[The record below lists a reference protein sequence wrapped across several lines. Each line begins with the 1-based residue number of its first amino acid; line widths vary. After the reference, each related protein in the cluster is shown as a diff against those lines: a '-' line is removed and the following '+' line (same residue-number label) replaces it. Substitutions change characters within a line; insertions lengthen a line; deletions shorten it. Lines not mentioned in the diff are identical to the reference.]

1 MKIKNYIS
9 YNYFILF
16 FCFFGLFFFK
26 IYNNINYFPNSY
38 THTDWLIHYFDG
50 YVRRGLLGYLV
61 IKIEEIS
68 KIDAKYIIFNI
79 QIIAYTVYL
88 YFIFK
93 YFKNFKFNFFLLTF
107 LLFPLFI
114 IYPLYENEVLGRK
127 EIFFIL
133 SFQFFLTQIDYL
145 KKLWCFFLL
154 LFLIIINTL
163 IHEAIIFYSFFFINI
178 FLFHYDFDRKEKK
191 IYLILF
197 LIFISLIIISNLFFK
212 NPETINLMINNLNL
226 KYNLSHGSGA
236 ISWLKKD
243 IFEQLIIFNNNLS
256 ISNFLRF
263 FIVLLISLIPF
274 YLFFYKN
281 KERFNYNFF
290 IKDLSINLSS
300 LFILIFVAMDWY
312 RFFYIFFNFF
322 VFSILYQTKKDQE
335 FINNF
340 FINIKKIIKNNY
352 FFILYIFI
360 LFYSW
365 SPKLLFSDDIGS
377 FPILRIVSKLF

>member
-1 MKIKNYIS
+1 M
-9 YNYFILF
+9 
-16 FCFFGLFFFK
+16 
-26 IYNNINYFPNSY
+26 
-38 THTDWLIHYFDG
+38 T
-50 YVRRGLLGYLV
+50 
-61 IKIEEIS
+61 
-68 KIDAKYIIFNI
+68 
-79 QIIAYTVYL
+79 
-88 YFIFK
+88 
-93 YFKNFKFNFFLLTF
+93 
-107 LLFPLFI
+107 
-114 IYPLYENEVLGRK
+114 
-127 EIFFIL
+127 
-133 SFQFFLTQIDYL
+133 
-145 KKLWCFFLL
+145 
-154 LFLIIINTL
+154 
-163 IHEAIIFYSFFFINI
+163 
-178 FLFHYDFDRKEKK
+178 
-191 IYLILF
+191 
-197 LIFISLIIISNLFFK
+197 
-212 NPETINLMINNLNL
+212 NNLNL

-300 LFILIFVAMDWY
+300 LFILIFVAIDWY

>member
-1 MKIKNYIS
+1 MKIKKYNS
-9 YNYFILF
+9 YFYLILF
-16 FCFFGLFFFK
+16 FCLLGLFFFK
-26 IYNNINYFPNSY
+26 NYNNINFFPNSY
-38 THTDWLIHYFDG
+38 THTEWLIHYFDG

-61 IKIEEIS
+61 VKIEEIS

-79 QIIAYTVYL
+79 QIIAYAIYL

-93 YFKNFKFNFFLLTF
+93 FFKNFKFNFFLLTF

-114 IYPLYENEVLGRK
+114 IYPLYENEALGRK
-127 EIFFIL
+127 DIFFIL
-133 SFQFFLTQIDYL
+133 SFQFFLVQIDNL
-145 KKLWCFFLL
+145 KKLECFFLL

-178 FLFHYDFDRKEKK
+178 FLFHYNFNTKQKK
-191 IYLILF
+191 IYLISFFILIF
-197 LIFISLIIISNLFFK
+197 LIIVSNLFFK
-212 NPETINLMINNLNL
+212 NPETINLMTNNLNL

-236 ISWLKKD
+236 ISCLKKD

-256 ISNFLRF
+256 ILNIIRF
-263 FIVLLISLIPF
+263 FIVLIISLFPF
-274 YLFFYKN
+274 YLFFFKN
-281 KERFNYNFF
+281 RERFNYNFF
-290 IKDLSINLSS
+290 VKDLSINLSS
-300 LFILIFVAMDWY
+300 LLILVFIAMDWY

-360 LFYSW
+360 FFYSW

-377 FPILRIVSKLF
+377 FPILRIISKLF